1 MKRVLMILALAI
13 FLVSCGSSSSV
24 PPGSTITI
32 NPSSTAIT
40 LDMGDLACTSG
51 YISGSA
57 MYENQFIVYVAD
69 PKGNPVPRANLNI
82 SYPFNHIAFYNNPSG
97 TDWPGKPNPPSNN
110 ISVTTD
116 DYGSYKFYVGYDY
129 WASASKTGSNQLYT
143 GSIQANSSDAGSAY
157 GTSTLTVTVTSKLTP
172 VAIFP
177 TAVTVPTDPITKKTT
192 ADTVVSFNVYTGI
205 PPYSVT
211 SSPYSAST
219 SSVSSCKGGFSVTIP
234 AGTASGATDS
244 VTVVDQTG
252 TSATATITI
261 S

>member
-82 SYPFNHIAFYNNPSG
+82 SYPFNYIAFYSDPSGANLINPSL
-97 TDWPGKPNPPSNN
+97 PSY